1 MPKTFVIG
9 DIHGSYRALLQ
20 CLEKSQFNYLEDHLI
35 CLGDVADAWPE
46 TRESIDELL
55 KIKNLKY
62 ILGNHDF
69 WTLNWMETGYPE
81 QGWIDQGGISTI
93 NSYTKDIPE
102 NHIAFLRNASPYYI
116 HQNQLFVHAGI
127 RLDIPIHHQ
136 GIQTFLWD
144 RNFARQAKFDQIEN
158 GGKTLTNFDAVYIGH
173 TPIPEPHPVQYCEVW
188 MMDTGAGWS
197 GRLSMMNIDTLEYF
211 VSDPV
216 PELYPG
222 VTGRQRF

>member
-35 CLGDVADAWPE
+35 CLGDVADGWPE

-81 QGWIDQGGISTI
+81 QGWIDQGGIATI

-102 NHIAFLRNASPYYI
+102 NHIAFLRKHHHIIFIKISYLFMLESGWTIPLTIREFKLSCGIETLRDKPKLIKYKMVVKPYK
-116 HQNQLFVHAGI
+116 L
-127 RLDIPIHHQ
+127 
-136 GIQTFLWD
+136 
-144 RNFARQAKFDQIEN
+144 
-158 GGKTLTNFDAVYIGH
+158 
-173 TPIPEPHPVQYCEVW
+173 
-188 MMDTGAGWS
+188 
-197 GRLSMMNIDTLEYF
+197 
-211 VSDPV
+211 
-216 PELYPG
+216 
-222 VTGRQRF
+222 